1 MLYFTRTVT
10 VFLLLMTPM
19 VAMAQTPAPANKPV
33 KLAVLLVFD
42 QFRGDYPL
50 RWKAQF
56 GPDGLN
62 RFLDKGAW
70 YANAHYPY
78 ALTVTGAGHAS
89 LVAGASPS
97 VHGIISNDWHNP
109 VNGEEVYCATA
120 ERYQRVPAA
129 PVVEQKPSVTGA
141 VVKKRSGSGSPERL
155 LAPTLGDSLRPKSDS
170 PSKIAS
176 FSLKDRGAIL
186 PGGIHGNIIYWWD
199 SETGEFVTSN
209 YYRDSVAGWVSEFN
223 AGKPANR
230 WFGTTWERLRPD
242 LDYNQLAGPDDAPGE
257 GTGTLKKQGRA
268 FPHPFPSEK
277 ATPDKSYY
285 SALYNSP
292 FSNELLADFAMEA
305 VRREK
310 LGQRDVSDLL
320 CISFSANDVVGHTWG
335 PDSHEVLDITL
346 RTDLLL
352 ARIFKDLDS
361 LVGKDN
367 YAVVLSADH
376 GVCPLPERARTR
388 GEMTAMRVDAVKLS
402 LGLVSHL
409 RKTFKLD
416 EKAKPLINTL
426 DENLYLNA
434 KVFAAAGTTVEV
446 AREEAARWLRT
457 QEGIGRVFT
466 RDQLGSTAATDDG
479 LLRQARLSFHRA
491 SSGDLVVLPAYGC
504 LFGASPTATGTSH
517 GTPYHYD
524 THVPLLVYGPGVK
537 TGRRDQRVSC
547 LASSAILA
555 DFLKVPAPPAA
566 EPVPSDLK

>member
-1 MLYFTRTVT
+1 MLFLMRNLMVL
-10 VFLLLMTPM
+10 VLLLPTY
-19 VAMAQTPAPANKPV
+19 ALAQAPSSGNKPV

-42 QFRGDYPL
+42 QFRGDYPM

-97 VHGIISNDWHNP
+97 VHGIISNDWVNP
-109 VNGEEVYCATA
+109 VSGEEVYCATQ
-120 ERYQRVPAA
+120 ERYQRVPA
-129 PVVEQKPSVTGA
+129 PVVLEQKSPATGA
-141 VVKKRSGSGSPERL
+141 TVSKRKGSGSPERL
-155 LAPTLGDSLRPKSDS
+155 LAPTLGDSLRPRSDS
-170 PSKIAS
+170 PSKIAA
-176 FSLKDRGAIL
+176 FSLKDRGAVL
-186 PGGIHGNIIYWWD
+186 PGGVHGNIVYWWD
-199 SETGEFVTSN
+199 SETGDFVTST

-230 WFGTTWERLRPD
+230 WFGTTWNRLRPD
-242 LDYNQLAGPDDAPGE
+242 LNYNFLAGPDDAPGE
-257 GTGTLKKQGRA
+257 GTGVVKKQGRA

-277 ATPDKSYY
+277 EVPDKSYY
-285 SALYNSP
+285 NALYNSP

-335 PDSHEVLDITL
+335 PDSHEVLDVTL
-346 RTDLLL
+346 RTDALL
-352 ARIFKDLDS
+352 AKIFKDLDS
-361 LVGKDN
+361 LVGENN

-388 GEMTAMRVDAVKLS
+388 GEKTATRIDAVKMS

-409 RKTFKLD
+409 RKTFQLD

-434 KVFAAAGTTVEV
+434 KVFAAAGITIVA
-446 AREEAARWLRT
+446 AREEAARWLRL
-457 QEGIGRVFT
+457 QEAIGRVYT
-466 RDQLGSTAATDDG
+466 RDQLESSTATSDE
-479 LLRQARLSFHRA
+479 LLHRTRLSFHPTN
-491 SSGDLVVLPAYGC
+491 SGDLVVLPAYGS
-504 LFGASPTATGTSH
+504 LFGSSSTATGTSH

-537 TGRRDQRVSC
+537 AGRRDQRVSC
-547 LASSAILA
+547 LSTAAILA

-566 EPVPSDLK
+566 EPVPGDLK

>member
-19 VAMAQTPAPANKPV
+19 VAMAQTPAPASKPV

-199 SETGEFVTSN
+199 SETGEFVT
-209 YYRDSVAGWVSEFN
+209 A
-223 AGKPANR
+223 
-230 WFGTTWERLRPD
+230 
-242 LDYNQLAGPDDAPGE
+242 
-257 GTGTLKKQGRA
+257 
-268 FPHPFPSEK
+268 
-277 ATPDKSYY
+277 
-285 SALYNSP
+285 
-292 FSNELLADFAMEA
+292 
-305 VRREK
+305 
-310 LGQRDVSDLL
+310 
-320 CISFSANDVVGHTWG
+320 
-335 PDSHEVLDITL
+335 
-346 RTDLLL
+346 
-352 ARIFKDLDS
+352 
-361 LVGKDN
+361 
-367 YAVVLSADH
+367 
-376 GVCPLPERARTR
+376 
-388 GEMTAMRVDAVKLS
+388 
-402 LGLVSHL
+402 
-409 RKTFKLD
+409 
-416 EKAKPLINTL
+416 
-426 DENLYLNA
+426 
-434 KVFAAAGTTVEV
+434 
-446 AREEAARWLRT
+446 
-457 QEGIGRVFT
+457 
-466 RDQLGSTAATDDG
+466 
-479 LLRQARLSFHRA
+479 
-491 SSGDLVVLPAYGC
+491 
-504 LFGASPTATGTSH
+504 
-517 GTPYHYD
+517 
-524 THVPLLVYGPGVK
+524 
-537 TGRRDQRVSC
+537 
-547 LASSAILA
+547 
-555 DFLKVPAPPAA
+555 
-566 EPVPSDLK
+566 